1 MIIKNGKEIIEIY
14 HGKNSINEIYR
25 GKMLVW
31 QVARSCFGNGYWI
44 NEKPWVNTDAWRNN

>member
-14 HGKNSINEIYR
+14 RGKNSINEIYR

-44 NEKPWVNTDAWRNN
+44 NEKPWINTDGWKN